1 MYSNPCKQV
10 NRTAKTIVNI
20 RANKV
25 CFLALARR
33 AWCAQVTVA
42 PEVNK
47 RKVFVKGTV
56 YVFIVLIALGGHTPP
71 MLCAGAI
78 LEVH

>member
-10 NRTAKTIVNI
+10 NKTAKTIVNI

-25 CFLALARR
+25 CFLARARR
-33 AWCAQVTVA
+33 AWCAQVIVA
-42 PEVNK
+42 PEVSRRN
-47 RKVFVKGTV
+47 VFVKGTV
-56 YVFIVLIALGGHTPP
+56 YVFIVLIAFGGHTPP